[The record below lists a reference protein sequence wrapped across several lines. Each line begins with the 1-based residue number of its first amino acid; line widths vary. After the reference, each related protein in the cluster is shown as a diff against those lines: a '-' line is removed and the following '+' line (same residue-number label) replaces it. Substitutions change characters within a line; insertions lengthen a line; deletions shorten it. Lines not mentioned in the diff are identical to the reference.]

1 MKLGIAK
8 KLIGTYVIGLVILLL
23 FIVFSYV
30 NINSFVSMQ
39 ERSSELSSR
48 IELSGELQTLIQ
60 KLLMPANDYLILP
73 RQLNT

>member
-1 MKLGIAK
+1 VKLGIAK

>member
-23 FIVFSYV
+23 FIIFSYV

-39 ERSSELSSR
+39 ERSHELSSR
-48 IELSGELQTLIQ
+48 IELAGELQTLIQ
-60 KLLMPANDYLILP
+60 KLLMPAKLSYN
-73 RQLNT
+73 RG